1 MHSLVAKKNR
11 HSALGLPTHFVNSFA
26 QDLGVTT
33 IETITKDELITEFDL
48 FDDWEDKYRFII
60 ELGDGLPVFDA
71 SARIECN
78 RGQGCV
84 SNVWLLPHVGVDELL
99 YFTADS
105 DSQLV
110 KGLIAIV
117 IMLFSG
123 KSAEQILQFD
133 ISDLFERVELTQH
146 ISRSRSNGLNSMIQ
160 RIKALALAQLP
171 PEA

>member
-1 MHSLVAKKNR
+1 MTL
-11 HSALGLPTHFVNSFA
+11 
-26 QDLGVTT
+26 
-33 IETITKDELITEFDL
+33 IETITKDELIEEFDL

-60 ELGDGLPVFDA
+60 ELGDGLPTFDET
-71 SARIECN
+71 ARIEEN
-78 RGQGCV
+78 RVQGCV
-84 SNVWLLPHVGVDELL
+84 SNVWLLPQVADDALL

-123 KSAEQILQFD
+123 KSAEAILQFD

-160 RIKALALAQLP
+160 RIKALALAQLH
-171 PEA
+171 PES